1 MEDMNCVWL
10 NKQNPYDILCKIQDD
25 MVKSK
30 RCILRSLDPPILF
43 DERYGNCPN
52 THTYPITPCVDCH
65 KCIEKW
71 MVERRTK

>member
-30 RCILRSLDPPILF
+30 RCILRSLDPLILF
-43 DERYGNCPN
+43 NEHYNNCPN
-52 THTYPITPCVDCH
+52 THTYSITPCVDCH

-71 MVERRTK
+71 MIERRTK